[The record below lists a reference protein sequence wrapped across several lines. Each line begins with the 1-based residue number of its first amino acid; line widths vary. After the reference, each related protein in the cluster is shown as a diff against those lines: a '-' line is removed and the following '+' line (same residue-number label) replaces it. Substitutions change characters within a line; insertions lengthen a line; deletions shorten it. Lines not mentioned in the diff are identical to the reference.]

1 MASVEKI
8 HKAQRTEGLATI
20 LAIGTA
26 TPPNCLLQNTYSDY
40 YFRVTK
46 SEHKTEL
53 KQKFDRICKNSNIKK
68 RYMILTEEMLKKH
81 PNIGEH
87 MAPSLNA
94 RQEFLVTEVPKLGKE
109 AAAKAMKEWGQPMSK
124 ITHLIFCT
132 SSGNDMPGAD
142 FQLTKL
148 LGLNL
153 NVKRYMIYQQGC
165 YAGGTVLRL
174 AKDLAENNKGAR
186 VLVVCS
192 ESMLFT
198 FRGPSENHID
208 NLVGQSLFGDGAAAV
223 IIGSD
228 IIPNIEKPLFQLVWT
243 SQTIVPNTEEA
254 LKLHL
259 GEDGLSFHIL
269 KGVPYLI
276 ANNIENVLVEALQS
290 LNISD
295 YNSMFWVVHPGGRAI
310 LDLIEEKLGL
320 KPEKLRASRHV
331 LSEYGNIVSACPF
344 FIMDE
349 MRKTSKAIDLSTTG
363 EGFEWGVLFGFG
375 PGLTVET
382 VLLRSVLL

>member
-8 HKAQRTEGLATI
+8 HKTQRPAGLATI

-26 TPPNCLLQNTYSDY
+26 TPPNCLQQSTYSDY
-40 YFRVTK
+40 YFRVTR

-68 RYMILTEEMLKKH
+68 RYMILTEEMLKQH

-87 MAPSLNA
+87 TAPSLNA
-94 RQEFLVTEVPKLGKE
+94 RQDFLVTEVPKLGKE
-109 AAAKAMKEWGQPMSK
+109 AAAKAIKEWGQPMSK

-165 YAGGTVLRL
+165 YAGGTALRL

-186 VLVVCS
+186 VLAVCS
-192 ESMLFT
+192 ESMSFA

-223 IIGSD
+223 IVGSD
-228 IIPNIEKPLFQLVWT
+228 VIPNIEKPLFQLVWT
-243 SQTIVPNTEEA
+243 SQNIVPNSEEA
-254 LKLHL
+254 VKLHL
-259 GEDGLSFHIL
+259 REDGLSFHVR
-269 KGVPYLI
+269 KDVPHLI
-276 ANNIENVLVEALQS
+276 ANNLDDVLVEAFQT

-295 YNSMFWVVHPGGRAI
+295 YNSIFWVLHPGGRAI
-310 LDLIEEKLGL
+310 IDLIEEKFGL
-320 KPEKLRASRHV
+320 KPEKLQATRHI

-349 MRKTSKAIDLSTTG
+349 MRKKSKKRGLSTTG
-363 EGFEWGVLFGFG
+363 EGFEWGILFGFG
-375 PGLTVET
+375 PGLTIET
-382 VLLRSVLL
+382 VVLRSVML

>member
-8 HKAQRTEGLATI
+8 HKTQRAEGPATV

-26 TPPNCLLQNTYSDY
+26 TPPNCVEQSTFSDY

-53 KQKFDRICKNSNIKK
+53 KEKFDRICKNSNIKK
-68 RYMILTEEMLKKH
+68 RYMALTEEMLKEH

-87 MAPSLNA
+87 TAPSLNA
-94 RQEFLVTEVPKLGKE
+94 RQDLVLMEVPRLGKE
-109 AAAKAMKEWGQPMSK
+109 AATKAIKEWGQPMSE

-165 YAGGTVLRL
+165 YAGGTALRL

-192 ESMLFT
+192 ENISIA

-208 NLVGQSLFGDGAAAV
+208 NLVGQSLFGDGAAAAIV
-223 IIGSD
+223 GSD

-254 LKLHL
+254 VALHL
-259 GEDGLSFHIL
+259 REDGLSFHVL
-269 KGVPYLI
+269 KDVPHLI
-276 ANNIENVLVEALQS
+276 ANNLDDVLVEALQS

-320 KPEKLRASRHV
+320 KPEKLRASRHI
-331 LSEYGNIVSACPF
+331 LSEYGNTVSACSF

-349 MRKTSKAIDLSTTG
+349 IRKKSKATKLSTTG

-375 PGLTVET
+375 PGLTIET
-382 VLLRSVLL
+382 VVLRSVLL